1 MLWNVC
7 KEKKRIVV
15 ICLISWNFGFEDFI
29 VPLHSSSGYTFFVP
43 DCLLRQGTYMGGTH
57 SVTGEIQI
65 EAVQTGAF
73 GAIVDADK
81 WTHLWVKTK

>member
-1 MLWNVC
+1 
-7 KEKKRIVV
+7 
-15 ICLISWNFGFEDFI
+15 
-29 VPLHSSSGYTFFVP
+29 
-43 DCLLRQGTYMGGTH
+43 MGGTH

-81 WTHLWVKTK
+81 